1 MSPRRLFASAAA
13 LGLLLTAGCASQ
25 ATEGSAQGDAVAS
38 DVRDA
43 AQAEGDIVI
52 VKNNWTAHEVSTEVA
67 AQVLDALGFSVEV
80 QTLDSLAT
88 WAAMAK
94 AENMVNM
101 SVWPPVQ
108 KPQMDEWVT
117 QKAEAAI
124 VGDAGYGGTEGWYV
138 PTYVI
143 EGDPERGI
151 EPICPNLPDY
161 KALNDCVEAFTTSS
175 TAPYGRYLSGDPAW
189 GEYYGDQARIDNLGL
204 EYKME
209 FAGSE
214 AALAAEIKRAYDR
227 GEPILALMWEP
238 HFTTSKYDLTQIEFP
253 PYSADCWGTTYAC
266 GWEEGPAVKIVS
278 NEFKEKYPLA
288 YQVVDNIVIGL
299 DDLNAL
305 IVRIDG
311 DGLTVEEAVAEWM
324 DDNKDEWSAWAPD
337 LP

>member
-1 MSPRRLFASAAA
+1 MPSRRLLGSFAAIAA
-13 LGLLLTAGCASQ
+13 LLVTGCASQ
-25 ATEGSAQGDAVAS
+25 DTGGSADSDAVDS

-67 AQVLDALGFSVEV
+67 AQVLDAFGFNVEV

-88 WAAMAK
+88 WPAMAK
-94 AENMVNM
+94 ADNMINM

-117 QKAEAAI
+117 EKAEATI
-124 VGDAGYGGTEGWYV
+124 VSDAGYGGTEGWYV

-143 EGDPERGI
+143 EGDAERGI
-151 EPICPNLPDY
+151 DPLCPDLPDY
-161 KALNDCVEAFTTSS
+161 KALNECVEAFATSS
-175 TAPYGRYLSGDPAW
+175 TSPSGRYLSGDPAW

-204 EYKME
+204 DYKME

-238 HFTTSKYDLTQIEFP
+238 HFTTSRYDLTQIEFP
-253 PYSADCWGTTYAC
+253 PYSPDCWGSTFAC

-278 NEFKEKYPLA
+278 DEFQEKYPLA
-288 YQVVDNIVIGL
+288 YEVVDNTVISL
-299 DDLNAL
+299 EELNEL

-324 DDNKDEWSAWAPD
+324 DANEDVWSAWAPE
-337 LP
+337 LS